1 MGMRLAGIEGLQT
14 AGRLGLWA
22 ALWLAGLSGSVRA
35 QSGDMPPVVVR
46 TLTDTLPGAVGG
58 LAADRGGTLYVADFG
73 DRIWKIT
80 MTGEVSVL
88 TEGMYGASGNAVDSK
103 GRILQANF
111 HGDFI
116 ARVERDG
123 RYEVFAEGL
132 EGPVG
137 IAMGTADTAYVVNC
151 RGNSVSRI
159 SPNGEVEGFAS
170 SNLFNCPNGIAR
182 DPDGN
187 LYVVNFS
194 DSRMLKLAP
203 NGAVSEFA
211 SIPGNGSGHVAY
223 AGEMLY
229 VTGFRANR
237 VYTVT
242 MDGKV
247 GILAGSGSFGA
258 ADGAGIEASF
268 STPNGIA
275 ANPQGTILYTN
286 DYLLPFRDR
295 GKLPPL
301 SVVRAIEL
309 PGLTATVLSALDHAG
324 IEGAEVAYERYRR
337 QHPGFT
343 GLEVNAL
350 GYRLLEEE
358 RLEAAVSLFEWNA
371 RDYPSQ
377 WWTWDSLG
385 DGYRAAGKVEL
396 AIEAFEKSLE
406 LNKDNKNANEALREL
421 RP

>member
-1 MGMRLAGIEGLQT
+1 MRRVEAACIRTAVGIGF
-14 AGRLGLWA
+14 LGSLLLGGA
-22 ALWLAGLSGSVRA
+22 PGPAQA
-35 QSGDMPPVVVR
+35 QSGDMPPVAVS

-58 LAADRGGTLYVADFG
+58 LTIDKGGTLYVADFG
-73 DRIWKIT
+73 NRIWKIT

-88 TEGMYGASGNAVDSK
+88 TNGMYGASGNAVDSK
-103 GRILQANF
+103 GRILQSSF

-137 IAMGTADTAYVVNC
+137 IAMGASDTAYVVNC
-151 RGNSVSRI
+151 RGNSVSRV
-159 SPNGEVEGFAS
+159 SPDGEVEAFAAS
-170 SNLFNCPNGIAR
+170 DRFNCPNGITR
-182 DPDGN
+182 DPEGN

-194 DSRMLKLAP
+194 DSQMLKVTP
-203 NGAVSEFA
+203 EGEVSEFA
-211 SIPGNGSGHVAY
+211 FIPGNGNGHVTY

-229 VTGFRANR
+229 VTGFRSNR
-237 VYTVT
+237 VYSVT
-242 MDGKV
+242 LDGDV
-247 GILAGSGSFGA
+247 GPLAGSGSFGLV
-258 ADGAGIEASF
+258 DGAGNEASF

-301 SVVRAIEL
+301 SVVRRIEL
-309 PGLTATVLSALDHAG
+309 PGLTATLLTALDHGG
-324 IEGAEVAYERYRR
+324 IEAAEAAYDTYRR
-337 QHPGFT
+337 RHPGFT
-343 GLEVNAL
+343 GLEANAL

-358 RLEAAVSLFEWNA
+358 RVEAAVSVFQWNA
-371 RDYPSQ
+371 RDYPDQ

-385 DGYRAAGKVEL
+385 DGYRAAGEVDK
-396 AIEAFEKSLE
+396 AIEAFEKSLQ
-406 LNKDNKNANEALREL
+406 LNPDNDNAKSMLNDL
-421 RP
+421 

>member
-1 MGMRLAGIEGLQT
+1 MGMRRSWIEGSQT
-14 AGRLGLWA
+14 AGRVGLWA
-22 ALWLAGLSGSVRA
+22 TLWLVGLGGTVHA

-58 LAADRGGTLYVADFG
+58 LTVDRGGTLYAADFG
-73 DRIWKIT
+73 DRIWKIA

-88 TEGMYGASGNAVDSK
+88 TDGMYGASGNAIDSK

-111 HGDFI
+111 HGNFI

-159 SPNGEVEGFAS
+159 APNGEVEGFAS
-170 SNLFNCPNGIAR
+170 SQLFNCPNGITR

-203 NGAVSEFA
+203 NGEVSEFA

-229 VTGFRANR
+229 ATGFRANR
-237 VYTVT
+237 VYAVT
-242 MDGKV
+242 MDGSV
-247 GILAGSGSFGA
+247 GILAGSGSFGVV
-258 ADGAGIEASF
+258 DGVGIEASF

-275 ANPQGTILYTN
+275 TNPQGTILYTN

-295 GKLPPL
+295 GKLAPL
-301 SVVRAIEL
+301 SVVRAIDL
-309 PGLTATVLSALDHAG
+309 PGLTATLLTALDHAG
-324 IEGAEVAYERYRR
+324 IEGVEVAYERYRR

-350 GYRLLEEE
+350 GYRLLEED
-358 RLEAAVSLFEWNA
+358 RLEAAVALFEWNA
-371 RDYPSQ
+371 RDYPTQ

-385 DGYRAAGKVEL
+385 DGFRAAGEVEL
-396 AIEAFEKSLE
+396 AIQAYEKSLE
-406 LNKDNKNANEALREL
+406 LNEGNENAINALGEL